1 MIMYAPQLCGPSARY
16 TPVALRQV
24 YSRLTQRFYREML
37 PKALASRSIL
47 LSRLHCGEKSLLLV
61 KLAPLGISIRAPTRS
76 VLDGRQSRLQHGDRY
91 RHLVR
96 KSSTEDK
103 RVQELRICHQGGFF
117 SLLVR
122 PLEV

>member
-1 MIMYAPQLCGPSARY
+1 MIMYVPQLCGLSARY

-76 VLDGRQSRLQHGDRY
+76 VLDGRLPGGNPDCYMGIGIDKSASLY
-91 RHLVR
+91 RW
-96 KSSTEDK
+96 
-103 RVQELRICHQGGFF
+103 GGA
-117 SLLVR
+117 
-122 PLEV
+122 

>member
-1 MIMYAPQLCGPSARY
+1 MIMYVPQLLWTLSPIH
-16 TPVALRQV
+16 TLRQV

-76 VLDGRQSRLQHGDRY
+76 VLARRQGRNPDSNMAIGTDRPA
-91 RHLVR
+91 
-96 KSSTEDK
+96 STWN
-103 RVQELRICHQGGFF
+103 QEHRA
-117 SLLVR
+117 
-122 PLEV
+122 

>member
-1 MIMYAPQLCGPSARY
+1 MIMYVPQLLWTLSPIH
-16 TPVALRQV
+16 TLRQV

-76 VLDGRQSRLQHGDRY
+76 VLDGRQGSNPDCNMGIGTD
-91 RHLVR
+91 
-96 KSSTEDK
+96 KSAW
-103 RVQELRICHQGGFF
+103 RWNQEE
-117 SLLVR
+117 SA
-122 PLEV
+122 

>member
-1 MIMYAPQLCGPSARY
+1 MSLSYVDSQPN

-47 LSRLHCGEKSLLLV
+47 PSRLHCGEKSLLLV

-76 VLDGRQSRLQHGDRY
+76 VPDGLLFPY
-91 RHLVR
+91 RIG
-96 KSSTEDK
+96 E
-103 RVQELRICHQGGFF
+103 ELPTK
-117 SLLVR
+117 R
-122 PLEV
+122 PLCETWAGMLTP

>member
-1 MIMYAPQLCGPSARY
+1 MIMYVPQLCELSARY

-47 LSRLHCGEKSLLLV
+47 LSRLHSGEKSLLLV

-76 VLDGRQSRLQHGDRY
+76 VLDGRLPASNPDCNMGIATD
-91 RHLVR
+91 
-96 KSSTEDK
+96 KSASGK
-103 RVQELRICHQGGFF
+103 
-117 SLLVR
+117 S
-122 PLEV
+122 